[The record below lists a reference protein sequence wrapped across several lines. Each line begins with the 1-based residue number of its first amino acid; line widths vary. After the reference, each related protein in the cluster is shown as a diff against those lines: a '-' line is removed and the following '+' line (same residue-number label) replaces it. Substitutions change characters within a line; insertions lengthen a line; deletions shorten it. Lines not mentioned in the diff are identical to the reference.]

1 MFGET
6 DIGEALAQALSRFE
20 LKNILGT
27 AVILLVCVLINKLIL
42 RILNKVL
49 RKTSLQAKVIDT
61 ILSIVKGI
69 LWVVAGLVAAAEL
82 GFNTSSLV
90 ALVSIFSLGI
100 TLAAEDIL
108 SNVAGG
114 LVMLST
120 KPFRIGDYIKTDEV
134 EGSVVETHVNF
145 TKLKTVDG
153 VLITVPNK
161 HISTSKVYN
170 YTMNGKRRLS
180 ITVGTEYDVPTDK
193 VITALTELM
202 KSYDTVLPDPEPF
215 VYLTDYESS
224 NIMYTMY
231 CWVKTSDWLK
241 TKWNMTQDVRA
252 AFAKYGIQM
261 SYNHVNV
268 HMIGDGAKTEPVS
281 EGVPVILSERIPGTE
296 PAGNL
301 RTEPAGNTGRDPQ
314 GTP

>member
-1 MFGET
+1 MAADI
-6 DIGEALAQALSRFE
+6 DIGAALSEALSRFE
-20 LKNILGT
+20 LKNIMG
-27 AVILLVCVLINKLIL
+27 AVIILVFCILLNKLIL
-42 RILNKVL
+42 RIIGKVL
-49 RKTSLQAKVIDT
+49 AKTSLQSKVIET
-61 ILSIVKGI
+61 ILRIIKVG
-69 LWVVAGLVAAAEL
+69 LWVIAGLVVAAEL

-90 ALVSIFSLGI
+90 ALISIFSLGI

-120 KPFRIGDYIKTDEV
+120 KPFKIGDYIKTDDV

-170 YTMNGKRRLS
+170 YTMNGRRRLT
-180 ITVGTEYDVPTDK
+180 IEVGTEYDVPTEK

-202 KSYDTVLPDPEPF
+202 KSYDTVLTDPEPF
-215 VYLTDYESS
+215 VYLTGYAAS

-231 CWVKTSDWLK
+231 CWVKSTDYLK
-241 TKWNMTQDVRA
+241 TKWKMTQEVRD
-252 AFAKYGIQM
+252 AFAKYGISM
-261 SYNHVNV
+261 SYEHLNIHV
-268 HMIGDGAKTEPVS
+268 IGNSGDEEKLPVS
-281 EGVPVILSERIPGTE
+281 TE
-296 PAGNL
+296 TTN
-301 RTEPAGNTGRDPQ
+301 RTDN
-314 GTP
+314 